1 MRSTIKG
8 FSQKISLVLIMLAFM
23 CTNSAYSQLSVNNLT
38 WYTEKDGLPG
48 TQVNKII
55 VDKFGYIWIGTIN
68 GLARYDGYNF
78 KRFYQNPNDSGSI
91 KGLVVWSIFEDS
103 KGRIW
108 VGSQGGV
115 LNLYHPSTQSFRKF
129 TFGDLFDS
137 ELNVEAGIVDIM
149 EDKSGRI
156 IFGLTSSYGETITS
170 TVLYFDEKEEKLKNV
185 PASKG
190 LNIDN
195 VKSMAADSE
204 GGVWV
209 SCWSGLY
216 KLDSSG
222 TLVNINLKMDPGS
235 VFLSNEFDTQIRG
248 DDYGNVWGVTNVGRL
263 FRIDVRT
270 NQQEFVASAND
281 LGNYFFNNLVID
293 SSGTIWMGTDRGIFK
308 FDPKTKEMIGFD
320 DLESRDYQYS
330 AVNTLSLDSF
340 GSLWIGTNSTG
351 VFKYEEKAMFRSFS
365 NWRDEPFS
373 LTGGWVNNMHELKDG
388 KVLVTTS
395 GGGFNIVDLQK
406 NEIKPL
412 PYEAILPEIHTAFGL
427 MEPSPGEIIF
437 SSNNGF
443 FQYSYPGIQVKR
455 INIPG
460 IPPNTFIQYFL
471 NDRQGYQWAFTMQG
485 IYRKHGADVEFQ
497 EAKIDIDPDDVNS
510 FKSATQAIES
520 ERYGLWINT
529 NDGLFLYDYKSN
541 RVNRMGHDPSKGDVF
556 VTQDINALYED
567 PSGTVWVGTWQGGLS
582 RFDVKEGKIKTYTI
596 DDGLPSMSIQAIIA
610 DEKNRSLWLSTFEG
624 LSRFDVETESFYN
637 YSIDEGIQGQQFAD
651 RSYLKTSD
659 GKFLF
664 GGSNGFTV
672 VDPESFKKE
681 SKPPIV
687 FLTDF
692 KLFNKSLVIGE
703 NSLLSKPIY
712 VTESIAL
719 AYDQNN
725 ISIEFTA
732 LHFSNPAK
740 NRFAYKLEN
749 YEDEWR
755 EITSLQSAFYPNLP
769 PGEYIFK
776 VRAANNNGVWNE
788 EGATLNIMIGK
799 PWWSSVWA
807 FGFYGALVIA
817 GVFGANRYFRNRVIQ
832 KERERTQARELEHAR
847 EIEKAY
853 SDLKSTQAQLI
864 QQEKLAS
871 LGQLT
876 AGIAHEI
883 KNPLN
888 FVNNFSEVSI
898 EMIEE
903 IIEARSEKREERT
916 KNQEP
921 RTKNEENELEEFEN
935 EVLEDI
941 KANLKKIH
949 EHGSRANGI
958 VTSMLQHSRGGSGK
972 KEPTDLNALIQEY
985 VNLSFHGMRA
995 GKNPINVEIDFDL
1008 DPEIKEVPLIKED
1021 FTRVIINLC
1030 NNAFDAMR
1038 SKTNSE
1044 FLIQNSE
1051 FRPQL
1056 KVSTIT
1062 QGSKV
1067 EVSISDNGPGIP
1079 DEIKDKILQPFF
1091 TTKKGTEGTG
1101 LGLSITHDIVK
1112 AHGGELRVLSE
1123 DGKGSVFIIM
1133 LPAIN

>member
-1 MRSTIKG
+1 MRSTSKG
-8 FSQKISLVLIMLAFM
+8 IIFRTSILLAMLVLM
-23 CTNSAYSQLSVNNLT
+23 CTQAAYSQLSVKNLT

-55 VDKFGYIWIGTIN
+55 VDRFGYVWIGTIN
-68 GLARYDGYNF
+68 GLARYDGYSF
-78 KRFYQNPNDSGSI
+78 KRFYQNPNDPGSI

-108 VGSQGGV
+108 VGSQAGV
-115 LNLYHPSTQSFRKF
+115 LNLYHPSTQSFRNF
-129 TFGDLFDS
+129 TYGDLFDS
-137 ELNVEAGIVDIM
+137 EANVEAGIVDIV

-156 IFGLTSSYGETITS
+156 FFGLTSTYGESITS

-190 LNIDN
+190 LTINN

-204 GGVWV
+204 GGIWV
-209 SCWSGLY
+209 SCWSGLH

-222 TLVNINLKMDPGS
+222 TLVDINPQLDAGS
-235 VFLSNEFDTQIRG
+235 VFLSDEFDTQLRG

-263 FRIDVRT
+263 FRIDVGT
-270 NQQEFVASAND
+270 NRLEIVAAAGD

-293 SSGTIWMGTDRGIFK
+293 RNGTIWLGTDRGIFK
-308 FDPKTKEMIGFD
+308 FDPKTKEMIGLD
-320 DLESRDYQYS
+320 DTESRDFQYS
-330 AVNTLSLDSF
+330 AVNMLALDSF

-351 VFKYEEKAMFRSFS
+351 LFKYEERAMFRSFS
-365 NWRDEPFS
+365 NRRDDPMS
-373 LTGGWVNNMHELKDG
+373 LTGGWVNNIHELKDG
-388 KVLVTTS
+388 KILVTTS
-395 GGGFNIVDLQK
+395 NGGFNIVDLQK

-412 PYEAILPEIHTAFGL
+412 PYEAILPRTHTAFGL
-427 MEPSPGEIIF
+427 IEHSPGEIIF
-437 SSNNGF
+437 SSNDGF
-443 FQYSYPGIQVKR
+443 FQFSYPSNQVKR
-455 INIPG
+455 INLPG
-460 IPPNTFIQYFL
+460 IPANTIIQYFL

-485 IYRKHGADVEFQ
+485 IYRKRTVDAEFK
-497 EAKIDIDPDDVNS
+497 EAKIGIDPDDENS
-510 FKSATQAIES
+510 MKSATQAIES
-520 ERYGLWINT
+520 QKYGLWINT

-541 RVNRMGHDPSKGDVF
+541 RVNRMGRDPAKGDVF
-556 VTQDINALYED
+556 VTQDVNALYED
-567 PSGTVWVGTWQGGLS
+567 SAGTVWVGTWQGGLS

-610 DEKNRSLWLSTFEG
+610 DEKNQSFWLSTFEG
-624 LSRFDVETESFYN
+624 LSRFDVETEKFYN

-664 GGSNGFTV
+664 GGSNGITV
-672 VDPESFKKE
+672 FDPESVRKD

-692 KLFNKSLVIGE
+692 KLFNKSIVVGE

-712 VTESIAL
+712 ETNSIAL
-719 AYDQNN
+719 AHDQNN

-749 YEDEWR
+749 YDSEWR
-755 EITSLQSAFYPNLP
+755 EIASLQSAYYPNLP
-769 PGEYIFK
+769 PGEYVFRVK
-776 VRAANNNGVWNE
+776 AANNNGVWNE
-788 EGATLNIMIGK
+788 EGATLAILVRE
-799 PWWSSVWA
+799 PWWNTIWA
-807 FGFYGALVIA
+807 YGLYGVLFLA
-817 GVFGANRYFRNRVIQ
+817 GVFGADSYFRNRVIQ

-853 SDLKSTQAQLI
+853 SELKSTQAQLI

-888 FVNNFSEVSI
+888 FVNNFSEVSL
-898 EMIEE
+898 ELVEE
-903 IIEARSEKREERT
+903 IKDIRRKTQDVNLTGEEDDI
-916 KNQEP
+916 
-921 RTKNEENELEEFEN
+921 
-935 EVLEDI
+935 LEDI
-941 KANLKKIH
+941 KANLEKIH
-949 EHGSRANGI
+949 EHGSRANSI
-958 VTSMLQHSRGGSGK
+958 VSSMLQHSRGGSGK
-972 KEPTDLNALIQEY
+972 KEPTDLNALIKEY

-995 GKNPINVEIDFDL
+995 GKNPIDVEIALEL
-1008 DPEIKEVPLIKED
+1008 DDTIKEIPLVRED

-1038 SKTNSE
+1038 QKFNSE
-1044 FLIQNSE
+1044 LKFMNSE
-1051 FRPQL
+1051 LFHP
-1056 KVSTIT
+1056 KIT
-1062 QGSKV
+1062 VRTKSEKDRILISV
-1067 EVSISDNGPGIP
+1067 EDNGPGIP

-1112 AHGGELRVLSE
+1112 AHGGSISINSTVAL
-1123 DGKGSVFIIM
+1123 GTQFIID
-1133 LPAIN
+1133 LSI

>member
-1 MRSTIKG
+1 
-8 FSQKISLVLIMLAFM
+8 MLAFM
-23 CTNSAYSQLSVNNLT
+23 CTQEAYSQLSVNNLN

-48 TQVNKII
+48 TQVNKVI
-55 VDKFGYIWIGTIN
+55 VDQFGYVWIGTIN

-78 KRFYQNPNDSGSI
+78 KRFYQNPNDPGSI
-91 KGLVVWSIFEDS
+91 KGLVVWSLFEDS

-108 VGSQGGV
+108 VGSQPGV
-115 LNLYHPSTQSFRKF
+115 LNLYNPSTQSFRNF

-137 ELNVEAGIVDIM
+137 EVNIEVGIVDIV

-156 IFGLTSSYGETITS
+156 FFGLTSNYGETITS

-190 LNIDN
+190 LNINN

-209 SCWSGLY
+209 SCYSGLY

-222 TLVNINLKMDPGS
+222 TLVNFNLQPDPGS
-235 VFLSNEFDTQIRG
+235 VFLSNEFDTQLRG
-248 DDYGNVWGVTNVGRL
+248 DDYGNVWGVSNLGRL
-263 FRIDVRT
+263 FQIDVGT
-270 NQQEFVASAND
+270 NRLEIVAAASD
-281 LGNYFFNNLVID
+281 LGDYFFNNLVID

-308 FDPKTKEMIGFD
+308 FDPKTKEMIGLD
-320 DLESRDYQYS
+320 DTESRDYQYS
-330 AVNTLSLDSF
+330 QVNTLSLDSF
-340 GSLWIGTNSTG
+340 GSLWIGTNATG
-351 VFKYEEKAMFRSFS
+351 LFKYEERAMFRSYS
-365 NWRDEPFS
+365 NSRSDPLS
-373 LTGGWVNNMHELKDG
+373 LTGGWVNNIHELKDG

-395 GGGFNIVDLQK
+395 VGGFNIVDLQK
-406 NEIKPL
+406 NEIRPL
-412 PYEAILPEIHTAFGL
+412 PYDAILPGAYAAFGL
-427 MEPSPGEIIF
+427 IEHSPGEIIF
-437 SSNNGF
+437 STNDGF
-443 FQYSYPGIQVKR
+443 FQFSYPSNQVKR
-455 INIPG
+455 INLPG
-460 IPPNTFIQYFL
+460 IPPNTVIQYFL

-485 IYRKHGADVEFQ
+485 IYRKNGADVEFQ
-497 EAKIDIDPDDVNS
+497 KAKIDIDPGDENS
-510 FKSATQAIES
+510 LKSATQAIES
-520 ERYGLWINT
+520 QRYGLWINT

-541 RVNRMGHDPSKGDVF
+541 RVNRIGRDPSKGDVF
-556 VTQDINALYED
+556 VTQDVNALYED

-582 RFDVKEGKIKTYTI
+582 RLDVKEGKIKTYTI

-624 LSRFDVETESFYN
+624 LSRFDVETEKFYN

-664 GGSNGFTV
+664 GGSNGITV
-672 VDPESFKKE
+672 FDPESVRKD

-692 KLFNKSLVIGE
+692 KLFNKSLVVGE

-712 VTESIAL
+712 ETESIAL
-719 AYDQNN
+719 AHDQNN

-755 EITSLQSAFYPNLP
+755 EIASLQSAFYPNLP

-788 EGATLNIMIGK
+788 EGTTLQILIGK
-799 PWWSSVWA
+799 PWWSTAWA
-807 FGFYGALVIA
+807 YGFYGVLILA
-817 GVFGANRYFRNRVIQ
+817 GVFGADRYFRNRIIQ
-832 KERERTQARELEHAR
+832 KERERAQARELEHAR

-853 SDLKSTQAQLI
+853 SDLKATQAQLI

-898 EMIEE
+898 EMMEE
-903 IIEARSEKREERT
+903 ALEEMEKREGRDET
-916 KNQEP
+916 LIQE
-921 RTKNEENELEEFEN
+921 N
-935 EVLEDI
+935 LEDI
-941 KANLKKIH
+941 QSNLQKIH
-949 EHGSRANGI
+949 EHGSRANSI

-972 KEPTDLNALIQEY
+972 KEPTDLNVLIQEY

-995 GKNPINVEIDFDL
+995 GKNPINVEIVLDL
-1008 DPEIKEVPLIKED
+1008 DPEVKEVSLVKED
-1021 FTRVIINLC
+1021 FSRVIINLC
-1030 NNAFDAMR
+1030 NNAFDALK
-1038 SKTNSE
+1038 SVKTLHAAS
-1044 FLIQNSE
+1044 LRVRTKKQGD
-1051 FRPQL
+1051 
-1056 KVSTIT
+1056 TIT
-1062 QGSKV
+1062 IEV
-1067 EVSISDNGPGIP
+1067 EDNGPGIP
-1079 DEIKDKILQPFF
+1079 DDIKDKILQPFF

-1112 AHGGELRVLSE
+1112 AHGGELKIESSPETGAR
-1123 DGKGSVFIIM
+1123 FIIS
-1133 LPAIN
+1133 LPKKQ